1 MDSAVPL
8 PQTMA
13 GARVAV
19 LGAARSGLAAGR
31 LLQAVGATVILVDDY
46 RDEKGIRATLDLP
59 DVAVITASY
68 TPADIAAD
76 TLVLSPGIP
85 DSHSLV
91 EYFLQQGRAVISE
104 VELAARLT
112 QAPMIAVTGSNG
124 KSTVTT
130 LIHRMLAATGRRSF
144 LGGNIGVPLAANVL
158 DELTLKPARPVHVVE
173 ISSFQAEHLDR
184 FEARAA
190 VFLNLSPDHMDR
202 YPDMKS
208 YGRAKLN
215 LAEHIAP
222 GGWIIY
228 NYDDPFFRANL
239 AGREHARPFAVS
251 SLAEALFQLHDGWIT
266 RHDTRLVAIEDLA
279 LPGPH
284 NLSNFLAAATTARLL
299 EVADH
304 DIVSAAGEFKGLPH
318 RLELV
323 GTVNGVAYYNDSKAT
338 NPASTIVALE
348 TFDANI
354 ILILGGSEKGATD
367 LESLTRLLR
376 ERVKRL
382 ITYGQAGLQLAE
394 VFQGVVPLHYELD
407 FAAAVREAAA
417 HSQSGDTVL
426 LSPAC
431 ASFDQFADFE
441 QRGEAFREL
450 VRDRQLE
457 IENA

>member
-1 MDSAVPL
+1 MDNAAPL
-8 PQTMA
+8 PPAMA
-13 GARVAV
+13 GAQVAV
-19 LGAARSGLAAGR
+19 LGAARSGLAACR

-46 RDEKGIRATLDLP
+46 RDQKGIRAALELP
-59 DVAVITASY
+59 GVDVITDSY
-68 TPADIAAD
+68 NSADITAD

-85 DSHSLV
+85 DTHSLV
-91 EYFLQQGRAVISE
+91 EYFLHQGREVVSE

-158 DELTLKPARPVHVVE
+158 EELTLKPAQPVHVVE

-184 FEARAA
+184 FEAQAA
-190 VFLNLSPDHMDR
+190 VFLNLSRDHLDR

-215 LAEHIAP
+215 LAEHIPP

-239 AGREHARPFAVS
+239 AGRAHARPFAAS
-251 SLAEALFQLHDGWIT
+251 SLAEALFQLRDGWIT
-266 RHDTRLVAIEDLA
+266 RNDVRLVAVEDLA

-284 NLSNFLAAATTARLL
+284 NLSNFLAAATTAHLL
-299 EVADH
+299 GVADQ

-323 GTVNGVAYYNDSKAT
+323 GTVDGVTYYNDSKAT
-338 NPASTIVALE
+338 NPASTTVALE

-367 LESLTRLLR
+367 LEPLTRLLR

-407 FAAAVREAAA
+407 FTAAVREAIA

-431 ASFDQFADFE
+431 ASFDQFVDFE

-450 VRDRQLE
+450 VRDKQLE